1 MAARLIPIIIEG
13 IIRLAP
19 PSVAKFLVQHGFKRA
34 SQTTVQ
40 KTGQT
45 NLSKVSQNQAQEI
58 VKKDPKGT
66 TNQAERNR
74 KALEDLENAK
84 ERGRKVSD
92 ELNQSLGFPKTRKAL
107 EDLDR
112 ATERL
117 RKATAQMKADRLKR
131 EAARKPKGKTPDENI
146 KEQAAKNIQAEDLT
160 KDPTL
165 TKMFKSGKRKM
176 KVGGQVGRPKGVGK
190 ALRGYGRAMK

>member
-1 MAARLIPIIIEG
+1 MLYLDWDIFKMLFRIGQG
-13 IIRLAP
+13 IYKISRSLFEKAKKSGQLTKKATEIKN
-19 PSVAKFLVQHGFKRA
+19 PSQ
-34 SQTTVQ
+34 QQ
-40 KTGQT
+40 K
-45 NLSKVSQNQAQEI
+45 NQALRYSS
-58 VKKDPKGT
+58 KDKRT
-66 TNQAERNR
+66 QAERNR

-176 KVGGQVGRPKGVGK
+176 KVGGQIGRPKGVGK

>member
-1 MAARLIPIIIEG
+1 MLFRIGQG
-13 IIRLAP
+13 IYKISRSLFEKAKKSGQLTKKATEIKN
-19 PSVAKFLVQHGFKRA
+19 PSQ
-34 SQTTVQ
+34 QQ
-40 KTGQT
+40 K
-45 NLSKVSQNQAQEI
+45 NQAQNI
-58 VKKDPKGT
+58 KS